1 MITNIKTVASFIATA
16 IWADNEYD
24 EAEKVAVSEIA
35 DAFEFDEEEF
45 ASEVDDSVSEL
56 SKMDEYSANAY
67 LQRAADAVDDEE
79 IGELFE
85 AALEIVLADGVLSEA
100 EASELLVMA
109 QALGISEENAM
120 LMLADMVK
128 EEPDLKVEL

>member
-1 MITNIKTVASFIATA
+1 MKTDIKTIASFVATA

-35 DAFEFDEEEF
+35 DAFEFDEKEF
-45 ASEVDDSVSEL
+45 SAAVDAAVEEL
-56 SKMDEYSANAY
+56 SGMDEYDANAY

-79 IGELFE
+79 IGEVFE
-85 AALEIVLADGVLSEA
+85 AALEMVLADGVMSEA
-100 EASELLVMA
+100 EVSELLVMA
-109 QALGISEENAM
+109 QALGISEEYAI

-128 EEPDLKVEL
+128 EEPELEVKF